1 MKTSEKIIKRLY
13 NMGLINTLTPIV
25 HSYHGSRNGSWSWV
39 VSCGSQDIGL
49 CYSMKECLSWKR
61 WVYSKSLH
69 EIFKYV
75 DNVSASLQDDII
87 ED

>member
-13 NMGLINTLTPIV
+13 NMGVISALTPIV
-25 HSYHGSRNGSWSWV
+25 HSFHGSRNGSWSWV
-39 VSCGSQDIGL
+39 VSCGSQDIGS
-49 CYSMKECLSWKR
+49 CYSMKECLSWKK

-69 EIFKYV
+69 EIFEYHSN
-75 DNVSASLQDDII
+75 DETSPDDII